1 MRANLETEPEAEVKD
16 AKMDLQDLKLA
27 AINALSLAVS
37 FTNIEMGLKILLLIA
52 SIIYTVAKTLDI
64 YRRKN
69 DSSKS

>member
-1 MRANLETEPEAEVKD
+1 
-16 AKMDLQDLKLA
+16 MDLQDLKLA

-52 SIIYTVAKTLDI
+52 SIVYTIAKTLDI

-69 DSSKS
+69 DRSKS